1 MTKEEMECIDNDGNG
16 IDGRDHF
23 DHFDVGTSS
32 SSSSSRR
39 LAIHQIASFLP
50 LSMLTVI
57 TQQVSPSLAS
67 TITETS
73 TSTGTGAGTVTSIS
87 PTPNL
92 QCLTDLPPIP
102 KDCIRVFLC
111 RHGQTENNRLRL
123 VQGARV
129 DPPLNDTGRRQ
140 AVRLGECLFSL
151 KEQMKMETATAGD
164 FDFPTIVMH
173 SKLQRARETA
183 TILSLII
190 GNASASAIESN
201 NGDSVQLSEDEDL
214 KYINGILP
222 DIGTSTTTTTSS
234 STSTVTASTFI
245 STNDISPDKI
255 QVSMSDYTNTLKLE
269 YLSSIGEVDFGAVE
283 GKSVNE
289 AKAEMMATYSQWAV
303 GKIDATNG
311 DDGESG
317 RTVLRRVASTLNS
330 LVDDYAS
337 QSQSRS
343 VAVVSHS
350 TYLRMLLSLVLD
362 TSLLKS
368 ASMEQKNCCVNVL
381 DVSLK
386 EKREVLF
393 NSPVWGGKLSLAPR
407 DFRLVIPKA
416 TVVRMNEIRHLEGL
430 L

>member
-16 IDGRDHF
+16 IDGRDRF

-39 LAIHQIASFLP
+39 LAIHQISSFLP
-50 LSMLTVI
+50 LSMLTVM

-67 TITETS
+67 TITKTS

-151 KEQMKMETATAGD
+151 KEQMAGD

-190 GNASASAIESN
+190 GNASASASESN
-201 NGDSVQLSEDEDL
+201 NGVPVQLSEDEDL

-234 STSTVTASTFI
+234 ITSTG
-245 STNDISPDKI
+245 
-255 QVSMSDYTNTLKLE
+255 DYTNTLKLE

-311 DDGESG
+311 EDGESG

-362 TSLLKS
+362 TSLLEA

-393 NSPVWGGKLSLAPR
+393 NSPVLGGKLSLAPR